1 MLDADVG
8 QKTVGPPA
16 TVTLKM
22 VRSAADLEP
31 GSLAVA
37 DELSFVGSTSPQGH
51 LLPVVT
57 GVAELHRKA
66 RDEGADLVVV
76 DTSGL
81 VAGIYGQIL
90 KYHKVELLQ
99 PDLVVGLQRGEE
111 LLPLLGVI
119 QRFFPTQV
127 VPLGVHPDV
136 VPTTVDRRADNR
148 ERAMR
153 AYFSGELHRFRV
165 KPTVFMPALPP
176 LFDVPKLHRMLVGL
190 SNGAGA
196 YTGLGYLEY
205 TEDEGVRRWDVGGR
219 AVAHA
224 PRRPDIVVRV
234 RLAPLGRRVPRTDVR
249 LPRVLPGR
257 ARRLLRRR
265 ARRAGDVARRS
276 RGDRLRPR
284 SRSDARFARR
294 REHGRDCVAH
304 RGVSRRHRR
313 SLGHRALGA
322 DVDRGP
328 RGRSRRAH
336 ERYGREAVHRRPR
349 RRTRRA

>member
-1 MLDADVG
+1 VNEYEALVDDAVRTKHTVVLVGGLDTGKTSLSRNVLTAAVEAGRPAALLDADVG

-37 DELSFVGSTSPQGH
+37 DEMSFVGSTSAQGH
-51 LLPVVT
+51 LLPVVA
-57 GVAELHRKA
+57 GVAGLHRRAK
-66 RDEGADLVVV
+66 DEGADLVVV

-81 VAGIYGQIL
+81 VSGITGQVL

-176 LFDVPKLHRMLVGL
+176 LFEVPKLHRMLVGL

-205 TEDEGVRRWDVGGR
+205 TEDEGVLRLISP
-219 AVAHA
+219 VAA
-224 PRRPDIVVRV
+224 GPKALRLGSV
-234 RLAPLGRRVPRTDVR
+234 RLDENLRAKRVD
-249 LPRVLPGR
+249 
-257 ARRLLRRR
+257 LRNLF
-265 ARRAGDVARRS
+265 GS
-276 RGDRLRPR
+276 
-284 SRSDARFARR
+284 
-294 REHGRDCVAH
+294 E
-304 RGVSRRHRR
+304 
-313 SLGHRALGA
+313 
-322 DVDRGP
+322 
-328 RGRSRRAH
+328 
-336 ERYGREAVHRRPR
+336 
-349 RRTRRA
+349 

>member
-1 MLDADVG
+1 MNEYEALVDDAVRTKHTVVLVGGLDTGKTSLSRNVLTAAVEAGRPAALLDADVG

-31 GSLAVA
+31 RSLAVA
-37 DELSFVGSTSPQGH
+37 DEMSFVGSTSAQGH
-51 LLPVVT
+51 LLPVVA
-57 GVAELHRKA
+57 GVARLHRRAK
-66 RDEGADLVVV
+66 DEGADLVVV

-81 VAGIYGQIL
+81 VSGITGQVL
-90 KYHKVELLQ
+90 KYHKVELLE
-99 PDLVVGLQRGEE
+99 PDLVIGLQRGEE

-205 TEDEGVRRWDVGGR
+205 TEDEGVLRLISP
-219 AVAHA
+219 VAA
-224 PRRPDIVVRV
+224 GPKALRLGSV
-234 RLAPLGRRVPRTDVR
+234 RLDENLRAKRVD
-249 LPRVLPGR
+249 
-257 ARRLLRRR
+257 LRNLF
-265 ARRAGDVARRS
+265 GS
-276 RGDRLRPR
+276 
-284 SRSDARFARR
+284 
-294 REHGRDCVAH
+294 E
-304 RGVSRRHRR
+304 
-313 SLGHRALGA
+313 
-322 DVDRGP
+322 
-328 RGRSRRAH
+328 
-336 ERYGREAVHRRPR
+336 
-349 RRTRRA
+349 

>member
-1 MLDADVG
+1 VNEYEALVDDAVRTKHTVVLVGGLDTGKTSLSRNVLTAAVEAGRPAALLDADVG

-37 DELSFVGSTSPQGH
+37 DEMSFVGSTSAQGH
-51 LLPVVT
+51 LLPVVA
-57 GVAELHRKA
+57 GVARLHRRAK
-66 RDEGADLVVV
+66 DEGADLVVV

-81 VAGIYGQIL
+81 VSGITGQVL
-90 KYHKVELLQ
+90 KYHKVELLE
-99 PDLVVGLQRGEE
+99 PDLVIGLQRGEE

-153 AYFSGELHRFRV
+153 AYFSGDLHRFRV

-205 TEDEGVRRWDVGGR
+205 AEDEGVLRLISP
-219 AVAHA
+219 VAA
-224 PRRPDIVVRV
+224 GPKALRLGSV
-234 RLAPLGRRVPRTDVR
+234 RLDENLRAKRVD
-249 LPRVLPGR
+249 
-257 ARRLLRRR
+257 LRNLF
-265 ARRAGDVARRS
+265 GS
-276 RGDRLRPR
+276 
-284 SRSDARFARR
+284 
-294 REHGRDCVAH
+294 E
-304 RGVSRRHRR
+304 
-313 SLGHRALGA
+313 
-322 DVDRGP
+322 
-328 RGRSRRAH
+328 
-336 ERYGREAVHRRPR
+336 
-349 RRTRRA
+349 

>member
-1 MLDADVG
+1 VNEYEALVDDAVRTKHTVVLVGGLDTGKTSLSRNVLTAAIETGRPAALLDADVG

-37 DELSFVGSTSPQGH
+37 DEMSFVGSTSAQGH
-51 LLPVVT
+51 LLPVVA
-57 GVAELHRKA
+57 GVARLHRRAK
-66 RDEGADLVVV
+66 DEGADLVVV

-81 VAGIYGQIL
+81 VSGITGQVL
-90 KYHKVELLQ
+90 KYHKVELLE
-99 PDLVVGLQRGEE
+99 PDLVIGLQRGEE

-205 TEDEGVRRWDVGGR
+205 TEDEGVLRLISP
-219 AVAHA
+219 VAA
-224 PRRPDIVVRV
+224 GPKALRLGSV
-234 RLAPLGRRVPRTDVR
+234 RLDENLRAKRVD
-249 LPRVLPGR
+249 
-257 ARRLLRRR
+257 LRNLF
-265 ARRAGDVARRS
+265 GS
-276 RGDRLRPR
+276 
-284 SRSDARFARR
+284 
-294 REHGRDCVAH
+294 E
-304 RGVSRRHRR
+304 
-313 SLGHRALGA
+313 
-322 DVDRGP
+322 
-328 RGRSRRAH
+328 
-336 ERYGREAVHRRPR
+336 
-349 RRTRRA
+349 

>member
-1 MLDADVG
+1 VNEYEALVDDAVRTKHTVVLVGGLDTGKTSLSRNVLTAAVEAGRPAALLDADVG

-22 VRSAADLEP
+22 VRSAADLEL

-37 DELSFVGSTSPQGH
+37 DELSFVGSTSAQGH
-51 LLPVVT
+51 LLPVVA
-57 GVAELHRKA
+57 GVARLHRRAK
-66 RDEGADLVVV
+66 DEGADLVVV

-81 VAGIYGQIL
+81 VSGITGQVL
-90 KYHKVELLQ
+90 KYHKVELLE
-99 PDLVVGLQRGEE
+99 PDLVIGLQRGEE
-111 LLPLLGVI
+111 LLPVLGVI

-205 TEDEGVRRWDVGGR
+205 TEDEGVLRLISP
-219 AVAHA
+219 VAA
-224 PRRPDIVVRV
+224 GPKALRLGSV
-234 RLAPLGRRVPRTDVR
+234 RLDENLRAKRVD
-249 LPRVLPGR
+249 
-257 ARRLLRRR
+257 LRNLF
-265 ARRAGDVARRS
+265 GS
-276 RGDRLRPR
+276 
-284 SRSDARFARR
+284 
-294 REHGRDCVAH
+294 E
-304 RGVSRRHRR
+304 
-313 SLGHRALGA
+313 
-322 DVDRGP
+322 
-328 RGRSRRAH
+328 
-336 ERYGREAVHRRPR
+336 
-349 RRTRRA
+349 